1 MTELDGSRS
10 RTLAGFSEAF
20 STLPISSMSYL
31 IFFQEIPFSLGPLGR
46 VSTVRDQK
54 SCMF

>member
-1 MTELDGSRS
+1 MTELDGSHS
-10 RTLAGFSEAF
+10 RILAGFSEAF

-31 IFFQEIPFSLGPLGR
+31 IFFQEIPFSLGPLGT